1 MMQDVKFVETN
12 ETVMKKY
19 TLIIA
24 VILMAACKS
33 TKLLTPSQT
42 DVDRVSSK
50 YPGYTL
56 EELNQGKAIF
66 TQYCGQCH
74 KLKKPESRTEE
85 QWKTIVPRMVA
96 KVNKKEKDA
105 IDAKEQET
113 LLKYLI
119 TMSTA
124 KAGS

>member
-1 MMQDVKFVETN
+1 
-12 ETVMKKY
+12 MKKY
-19 TLIIA
+19 LLIIG
-24 VILMAACKS
+24 VILLAACKS
-33 TKLLTPSQT
+33 TKLLTPSQS
-42 DVDRVSSK
+42 DVDRVSSR

-56 EELNQGKAIF
+56 AELNHGKAIF

-105 IDAKEQET
+105 IDADEEEV
-113 LLKYLI
+113 LLKYLV

-124 KAGS
+124 KNGGG

>member
-1 MMQDVKFVETN
+1 
-12 ETVMKKY
+12 MKKY

-24 VILMAACKS
+24 LIVFAACKS
-33 TKLLTPSQT
+33 TKRLTPSQT
-42 DVDRVSSK
+42 DVERVSSK

-56 EELNQGKAIF
+56 EELNQGKTIF

-85 QWKTIVPRMVA
+85 QWKTIVPKMVA

-105 IDAKEQET
+105 IDAKEEEI
-113 LLKYLI
+113 LLRYLV
-119 TMSTA
+119 
-124 KAGS
+124 